1 LRYHT
6 RIASRKQ
13 ERAVETDSPASSEPS
28 ANLPALR
35 TRPIDVFFTP
45 KAIAVIGA
53 TETPGS
59 VGRNVIWN
67 LVSSPFG
74 GMVFPVN
81 AKRPSVLGIKAYP
94 NLAAVPAQV
103 DLAIVITPAPTVP
116 DVIAECAAAGVSG
129 AIIISAGFRETG
141 TAGVE
146 LEQRVLDQAR
156 RGNVRLLGPN
166 CLGVMRPHCGLNAA
180 LASTIARPGPIAFIS
195 QSGALGAA
203 ILDWSLRANVGFSAF
218 VSVGSM
224 LDVGWG
230 ELIDYLG
237 NDSQTKSIVVYMESI
252 GDARSF
258 LSAAREVALS
268 KPIIVLK
275 GGRTDAAARAAASH
289 TGSLVGSDEALH
301 AAFRRCGVLRV
312 GSIDE
317 LFNVSDLL
325 AKQPRPR
332 GPRLTILTNAG
343 GPGVLATD
351 ELITNG
357 GALAQLLPATLA
369 ALDQVLPPHWSH
381 NNPIDILGDAG
392 PDRYAN
398 AARLAMQNPDSD
410 GLLVILTP
418 QAITDPTATAEQLQ
432 AIAKAGSK
440 PLLASWMGGEN
451 VAEGEAILNRANIPT
466 FRYPDTAAR
475 AFHSTWRYSYNLRG
489 LYETPILPTASD
501 QISAQRAAAEQH
513 MRLARARGR
522 TLLTEVESKHLLAAY
537 GIPSVEAQAAA
548 SEDQAARI
556 AHAIGY
562 PVAVKLL
569 SETIAHKSDVGG
581 VRLHLAGADAVR
593 RAYREIRTAV
603 TKRAGAEHFQGVTVQ
618 PMAGA
623 HAEDGIADGYE
634 LILGSSPDPQLG
646 PVLLVGAG
654 GQLVEVLRDHAL
666 GLPPLTTT
674 LARRMIERTRIFSA
688 LQGLRG
694 QPPVDLA
701 ALEQLMVRF
710 SQLVVEQRWIKEIEI
725 NPLLVGSQQLIALD
739 ARVVLYGLEVTEE
752 SLPRPAIRPYP
763 TQYIQPYTL
772 RSGAEVI
779 IRPIRP
785 EDEPLIV
792 AFHSTLSEQSVYLR
806 YFYPMSLE
814 QRVAHERLTRICFID
829 YDRETV
835 LVAEHGDLNSSQ
847 RAIIGVGRLMKIRGT
862 NHAEFA
868 TMISDAYQGQG
879 LGSELLRR
887 LIAIGRDERLE
898 RVVADVLPDNRDM
911 QRVFKK
917 LGFRFR
923 RMLGE
928 PVRVELDL

>member
-1 LRYHT
+1 
-6 RIASRKQ
+6 
-13 ERAVETDSPASSEPS
+13 VEPVVSPSSE
-28 ANLPALR
+28 R
-35 TRPIDVFFTP
+35 HVWRPRSIDVFFTP
-45 KAIAVIGA
+45 KAVAVIGA

-67 LVSSPFG
+67 LVRSPFG

-81 AKRPSVLGIKAYP
+81 PKRASVLGIKAYP
-94 NLAAVPAQV
+94 DLAAVPAQV

-141 TAGVE
+141 TAGAE

-156 RGNVRLLGPN
+156 RGNIRLLGPN
-166 CLGVMRPHCGLNAA
+166 CLGVMRPHGGLNAA
-180 LASTIARPGPIAFIS
+180 LAGSMARPGPIAFIS
-195 QSGALGAA
+195 QSGALGSA

-237 NDSQTKSIVVYMESI
+237 NDSLTRSIVVYMESI

-268 KPIIVLK
+268 KPIIALK

-325 AKQPRPR
+325 AKQPRPS

-351 ELITNG
+351 ELITSG
-357 GALAQLLPATLA
+357 GALAPLPPETLA
-369 ALDQVLPPHWSH
+369 ALDQALPAHWSH

-398 AARLAMQNPDSD
+398 AARLAMQNPESD

-418 QAITDPTATAEQLQ
+418 QAMTDPTATAEQLQ
-432 AIAKAGSK
+432 AIASAARK
-440 PLLASWMGGEN
+440 PLLASWMGGAS
-451 VAEGEAILNRANIPT
+451 VADGEALLNRANIPT

-489 LYETPILPTASD
+489 LYETPILPETSG
-501 QISAQRAAAEQH
+501 QVLAQRAAAEQH
-513 MRLARARGR
+513 MQSARAAGR
-522 TLLTEVESKHLLAAY
+522 TLLNEVESKQLLAAY
-537 GIPSVEAQAAA
+537 GIPTVETHAAA
-548 SEDQAARI
+548 SEDEAVRAAR
-556 AHAIGY
+556 AIGY
-562 PVAVKLL
+562 PVALKLL

-593 RAYREIRTAV
+593 QAYREIQASV
-603 TKRAGAEHFQGVTVQ
+603 TRAAGANQFLGVTVQ
-618 PMAGA
+618 RMIV
-623 HAEDGIADGYE
+623 DDGYE

-654 GQLVEVLRDHAL
+654 GRLVEALGDHAP

-674 LARRMIERTRIFSA
+674 LARRMLERTRIFSA

-694 QPPVDLA
+694 RPPADLA

-710 SQLVVEQRWIKEIEI
+710 SQLVVEQPWISEIEI
-725 NPLLVGSQQLIALD
+725 NPLLVGSRQAIALD
-739 ARVVLYGLEVTEE
+739 ARAMLYGPQVSEE
-752 SLPRPAIRPYP
+752 ALPRPAIRPYP
-763 TQYIQPYTL
+763 TQYIKPYTL
-772 RSGAEVI
+772 RSGAEAL

-792 AFHSTLSEQSVYLR
+792 AFHGTLSEQSVYLR

-814 QRVAHERLTRICFID
+814 QRIAHERLTRICFID
-829 YDRETV
+829 YDREMV
-835 LVAEHGDLNSSQ
+835 LVAEHADPQ
-847 RAIIGVGRLMKIRGT
+847 TAKRAIVGVGRLSKIHGA
-862 NHAEFA
+862 NQAEFA
-868 TMISDAYQGQG
+868 AVVSDAYQGQG

-887 LIAIGRDERLE
+887 LITIARDERLD
-898 RVVADVLPDNRDM
+898 RVIADVLPDNREM
-911 QRVFKK
+911 QRLFKK

-923 RMLGE
+923 RALGE
-928 PVRVELDL
+928 PIRVELDLNL

>member
-1 LRYHT
+1 MRYHR
-6 RIASRKQ
+6 RIVSRKQ
-13 ERAVETDSPASSEPS
+13 ERTVETDSPASSEPS
-28 ANLPALR
+28 ANLATLR

-45 KAIAVIGA
+45 KIVAVIGA
-53 TETPGS
+53 TDTPGS
-59 VGRNVIWN
+59 VGRNVIAN

-94 NLAAVPAQV
+94 NLASVPAQV

-116 DVIAECAAAGVSG
+116 DVIAECATAGVSG

-141 TAGVE
+141 AAGVE

-156 RGNVRLLGPN
+156 RGNIRLLGPN
-166 CLGVMRPHCGLNAA
+166 CLGVMRPHSGLNAA
-180 LASTIARPGPIAFIS
+180 LASAMARPGPIAFIS

-343 GPGVLATD
+343 GPGGLATD
-351 ELITNG
+351 ELITSG
-357 GALAQLLPATLA
+357 GVLAQLPPATLA
-369 ALDQVLPPHWSH
+369 ALKQALPPHWSH

-392 PDRYAN
+392 PDRYAA

-418 QAITDPTATAEQLQ
+418 QAMADPTATAEQLQ
-432 AIAKAGSK
+432 ALAKAGSK
-440 PLLASWMGGEN
+440 PLLASWMGGAH

-489 LYETPILPTASD
+489 LYETPILPAASD

-513 MRLARARGR
+513 MRQARASGR
-522 TLLTEVESKHLLAAY
+522 TLLNEVESKQLLAAY
-537 GIPSVEAQAAA
+537 SIPSVETQTAR
-548 SEDQAARI
+548 SEDEAARI
-556 AHAIGY
+556 AHTLGY

-569 SETIAHKSDVGG
+569 SETIAHKSDLGG
-581 VRLHLAGADAVR
+581 VRLHLASSDAVR
-593 RAYREIRTAV
+593 RAYREIRAAV
-603 TKRAGAEHFQGVTVQ
+603 TKRAGAEHFLGVTVQ

-688 LQGLRG
+688 LQGLHGR
-694 QPPVDLA
+694 PPVDLA

-710 SQLVVEQRWIKEIEI
+710 SHLVVEQPWIREIEI
-725 NPLLVGSQQLIALD
+725 NPLLIGAQQLLALD
-739 ARVVLYGLEVTEE
+739 ARVVLYGPEVTEE
-752 SLPRPAIRPYP
+752 ALPRPAIRPYP
-763 TQYIQPYTL
+763 IQYIRPYTL

-792 AFHSTLSEQSVYLR
+792 AFHSTLSKQSVYLR

-814 QRVAHERLTRICFID
+814 QRIAHDRLTRICFID
-829 YDRETV
+829 YDREMV
-835 LVAEHGDLNSSQ
+835 LVAEHTDANSQ
-847 RAIIGVGRLMKIRGT
+847 RAIIGVGRLTKIRGA

-868 TMISDAYQGQG
+868 TVVSDAYQGQG
-879 LGSELLRR
+879 IGSELLRR
-887 LIAIGRDERLE
+887 LIAIGRDERLD

-911 QRVFKK
+911 QRVFKQ

-928 PVRVELDL
+928 PIRVELDL

>member
-1 LRYHT
+1 
-6 RIASRKQ
+6 
-13 ERAVETDSPASSEPS
+13 
-28 ANLPALR
+28 
-35 TRPIDVFFTP
+35 VFFTP
-45 KAIAVIGA
+45 KTVAVIGA

-94 NLAAVPAQV
+94 NLATVPAQV
-103 DLAIVITPAPTVP
+103 DLAIVITPAPGVP
-116 DVIAECAAAGVSG
+116 DVIAECAAAGVGG

-141 TAGVE
+141 ASGAE
-146 LEQRVLDQAR
+146 LEQRVLAQAQA
-156 RGNVRLLGPN
+156 GNIRLLGPN
-166 CLGVMRPHCGLNAA
+166 CLGVMRPHTGLNAA
-180 LASTIARPGPIAFIS
+180 LAGAIARPGPVAFIS

-203 ILDWSLRANVGFSAF
+203 ILDWSVRANVGFSAF

-237 NDSQTKSIVVYMESI
+237 NDALTKSIVIYMESI

-301 AAFRRCGVLRV
+301 AALRRCGAVRV
-312 GSIDE
+312 GSIDD
-317 LFNVSDLL
+317 LFNVADLL
-325 AKQPRPR
+325 AKQPRPS
-332 GPRLTILTNAG
+332 GPRLSILTNAG

-351 ELITNG
+351 ELISSG
-357 GALAQLLPATLA
+357 GTLAPLPPATLA

-392 PDRYAN
+392 PDRYAS
-398 AARLAMQNPDSD
+398 AAQLALENPESD

-418 QAITDPTATAEQLQ
+418 QAMADPTATATQLQ
-432 AIAKAGSK
+432 VAAKAAGK
-440 PLLASWMGGEN
+440 PLLASWMGDAS

-475 AFHSTWRYSYNLRG
+475 AFHATWRYSYNLRG
-489 LYETPILPTASD
+489 LYETPILPEASS
-501 QISAQRAAAEQH
+501 QISAQRAAAEQR
-513 MRLARARGR
+513 MAGARVNGR
-522 TLLTEVESKHLLAAY
+522 TLLTELESKQLLTAY
-537 GIPSVEAQAAA
+537 GIPGAATRAAA
-548 SEDQAARI
+548 SEEEAVQAAR
-556 AHAIGY
+556 AIGY
-562 PVAVKLL
+562 PVALKLL
-569 SETIAHKSDVGG
+569 SQTIAHKSDVGG
-581 VRLHLAGADAVR
+581 VQLHLVGSDAVR
-593 RAYREIRTAV
+593 RAYRAIQVAV
-603 TKRAGAEHFQGVTVQ
+603 TRQAGAQHFLGVTVQ
-618 PMAGA
+618 PMIV
-623 HAEDGIADGYE
+623 DDGYE

-654 GQLVEVLRDHAL
+654 GRLVEALRDHAL

-674 LARRMIERTRIFSA
+674 LARRMLERTRIFSA
-688 LQGLRG
+688 LQGQRG
-694 QPPVDLA
+694 HPPIDLA

-710 SQLVVEQRWIKEIEI
+710 SQLVVEQRWVREIEI
-725 NPLLVGSQQLIALD
+725 NPLLVSARRTIALD
-739 ARVVLYGLEVTEE
+739 ARVVLYGQEVTEE
-752 SLPRPAIRPYP
+752 ALPRPAIRPYP
-763 TQYIQPYTL
+763 SQYIGPYTL
-772 RSGAEVI
+772 RSGAEVL

-792 AFHSTLSEQSVYLR
+792 AFHGTLSEESVYLR
-806 YFYPMSLE
+806 YFYPMTLE
-814 QRVAHERLTRICFID
+814 QRIAHERLTRICFID
-829 YDRETV
+829 YDREMV
-835 LVAEHGDLNSSQ
+835 LVAERDDPAAG
-847 RAIIGVGRLMKIRGT
+847 RRVIIGVGRLSKLRGA

-868 TMISDAYQGQG
+868 AVVSDAYHGQG

-887 LIAIGRDERLE
+887 LIEIARDERLDQ
-898 RVVADVLPDNRDM
+898 VVADVLPDNRDM

-923 RMLGE
+923 RVLGE
-928 PVRVELDL
+928 PIRVEFDL

>member
-1 LRYHT
+1 M
-6 RIASRKQ
+6 
-13 ERAVETDSPASSEPS
+13 ETESSASSAPS
-28 ANLPALR
+28 AILPTPRA
-35 TRPIDVFFTP
+35 RPIDVFFSP
-45 KAIAVIGA
+45 QSVAVIGA

-59 VGRNVIWN
+59 VGLNVIWN

-116 DVIAECAAAGVSG
+116 DVLAECAAAGVSG

-141 TAGVE
+141 AAGVE

-156 RGNVRLLGPN
+156 RGNIRLLGPN
-166 CLGVMRPHCGLNAA
+166 CLGVMRPHSGLNAA
-180 LASTIARPGPIAFIS
+180 LASSMPRPGPVAFIS

-237 NDSQTKSIVVYMESI
+237 NDSQTKSIVIYMESI

-258 LSAAREVALS
+258 LSAAREVTLS

-275 GGRTDAAARAAASH
+275 GGRTEAAARAAASH

-351 ELITNG
+351 ELITSG
-357 GALAQLLPATLA
+357 GVLAQLPPATLA
-369 ALDQVLPPHWSH
+369 ALDQALPPHWSH
-381 NNPIDILGDAG
+381 GNPIDILGDAG
-392 PDRYAN
+392 PERYAD

-418 QAITDPTATAEQLQ
+418 QAMADPTATAAQIQ
-432 AIAKAGSK
+432 ALAKTASK
-440 PLLASWMGGEN
+440 PLLASWMGGAH

-475 AFHSTWRYSYNLRG
+475 AFHSTWHYSYNLRG
-489 LYETPILPTASD
+489 LYETPILPAASD
-501 QISAQRAAAEQH
+501 QISAQRAAVEQH
-513 MRLARARGR
+513 MRQARAAGR
-522 TLLTEVESKHLLAAY
+522 TLLNEVESKQLLAAY
-537 GIPSVEAQAAA
+537 SIPSVETQAAA
-548 SEDQAARI
+548 SEDEAAQI

-581 VRLHLAGADAVR
+581 VRLHLASADAVR
-593 RAYREIRTAV
+593 RAYREIQAAV
-603 TKRAGAEHFQGVTVQ
+603 TKRAGAQHFLGVTVQ

-623 HAEDGIADGYE
+623 RAEDGIADGYE
-634 LILGSSPDPQLG
+634 LILGSSPDAQLG

-654 GQLVEVLRDHAL
+654 GQLVEVLSDHAL

-674 LARRMIERTRIFSA
+674 LARRMIECTRIFSA

-694 QPPVDLA
+694 RPPVDLA

-710 SQLVVEQRWIKEIEI
+710 SQLVVEQPWIREIEI
-725 NPLLVGSQQLIALD
+725 NPLLVGSRQLLALD
-739 ARVVLYGLEVTEE
+739 ARVVLYGPDITEE

-763 TQYIQPYTL
+763 IQYVQPFTL
-772 RSGAEVI
+772 RSGGEVI

-785 EDEPLIV
+785 EDEPLIA
-792 AFHSTLSEQSVYLR
+792 AFHSTLSKQSVYLR

-814 QRVAHERLTRICFID
+814 QRIAHDRLTRICFID
-829 YDRETV
+829 YDREMV
-835 LVAEHGDLNSSQ
+835 LVAEHADPKSGQ
-847 RAIIGVGRLMKIRGT
+847 RAIIGVGRLTKIHGA

-868 TMISDAYQGQG
+868 TVVSDAYQGQG
-879 LGSELLRR
+879 IGSELLRR
-887 LIAIGRDERLE
+887 LIAIGRDERLA
-898 RVVADVLPDNRDM
+898 RVIADVLPDNRDM
-911 QRVFKK
+911 QRVFKQ

-923 RMLGE
+923 RALGE
-928 PVRVELDL
+928 PIRVELDL

>member
-1 LRYHT
+1 
-6 RIASRKQ
+6 
-13 ERAVETDSPASSEPS
+13 VETDSPASSEPS
-28 ANLPALR
+28 AILPTLR
-35 TRPIDVFFTP
+35 ARPIDVFFAP
-45 KAIAVIGA
+45 QAVAVIGA

-81 AKRPSVLGIKAYP
+81 DKRPSVLGIKAYP

-141 TAGVE
+141 AAGVT
-146 LEQRVLDQAR
+146 LEQRVLEQAR
-156 RGNVRLLGPN
+156 RGNIRLLGPN
-166 CLGVMRPHCGLNAA
+166 CLGLMRPHSGLNAA
-180 LASTIARPGPIAFIS
+180 LASAMARPGPIAFIS

-275 GGRTDAAARAAASH
+275 GGRTEAAARAAASH
-289 TGSLVGSDEALH
+289 TGLLVGSDEALH

-351 ELITNG
+351 ELITSG
-357 GALAQLLPATLA
+357 GALAALPPATLA

-381 NNPIDILGDAG
+381 SNPIDILGDAG
-392 PDRYAN
+392 PDRYAT
-398 AARLAMQNPDSD
+398 AARLAVQNPDSD

-418 QAITDPTATAEQLQ
+418 QAMADPTATAEQLQ
-432 AIAKAGSK
+432 ALAQTAST
-440 PLLASWMGGEN
+440 PLLASWMGGAH

-489 LYETPILPTASD
+489 LYETPILPAASD
-501 QISAQRAAAEQH
+501 QISAQRATVEQH
-513 MRLARARGR
+513 MHQARAAGR
-522 TLLTEVESKHLLAAY
+522 TLLNEVESKQLLAAY
-537 GIPSVEAQAAA
+537 GIPCVETQAAA
-548 SEDQAARI
+548 SEDEAARI

-581 VRLHLAGADAVR
+581 VRLHLAGSDAVR
-593 RAYREIRTAV
+593 RAYREIQAAV
-603 TKRAGAEHFQGVTVQ
+603 TKRAGAQHFLGVTVQ

-694 QPPVDLA
+694 HPSVDLA

-710 SQLVVEQRWIKEIEI
+710 SQLVVEQPWVREIEI
-725 NPLLVGSQQLIALD
+725 NPLLVGSQQLLALD
-739 ARVVLYGLEVTEE
+739 ARVVLYGPEVTEE
-752 SLPRPAIRPYP
+752 ALPRPAIRPYP
-763 TQYIQPYTL
+763 TQYIRPYTL
-772 RSGAEVI
+772 RSGIEVI

-792 AFHSTLSEQSVYLR
+792 AFHSTLSKQSVYLR

-814 QRVAHERLTRICFID
+814 QRIAHERLTRICFID
-829 YDRETV
+829 YDREMV
-835 LVAEHGDLNSSQ
+835 LVAEHTDSSSQ
-847 RAIIGVGRLMKIRGT
+847 RAIIGVGRLIKIRGT
-862 NHAEFA
+862 NQAEFA
-868 TMISDAYQGQG
+868 TVVSDAYQGQG
-879 LGSELLRR
+879 IGSELLRR
-887 LIAIGRDERLE
+887 LIEIGRDERLE

-911 QRVFKK
+911 QRVFKQ

-923 RMLGE
+923 RALGE
-928 PVRVELDL
+928 PIRVELDL

>member
-1 LRYHT
+1 
-6 RIASRKQ
+6 
-13 ERAVETDSPASSEPS
+13 VETDSTASIESS
-28 ANLPALR
+28 ANLTTLR
-35 TRPIDVFFTP
+35 ARPIDVFFSPQTV
-45 KAIAVIGA
+45 AVIGA

-59 VGRNVIWN
+59 VGRNVIAN

-81 AKRPSVLGIKAYP
+81 AKRLSVLGIKAYP
-94 NLAAVPAQV
+94 NLASVPNHV

-116 DVIAECAAAGVSG
+116 EVIAECAAAGVSG

-141 TAGVE
+141 AAGVE

-166 CLGVMRPHCGLNAA
+166 CLGIMRPHSGLNAA
-180 LASTIARPGPIAFIS
+180 LASAMAQPGPIAFIS

-203 ILDWSLRANVGFSAF
+203 ILDWSQRANVGFSAF

-237 NDSQTKSIVVYMESI
+237 NDPHTKSIVVYMESI

-351 ELITNG
+351 ELITSG
-357 GALAQLLPATLA
+357 GTLAQLPLTTLA
-369 ALDQVLPPHWSH
+369 ALDQALPPHWSH

-392 PDRYAN
+392 PDRYA
-398 AARLAMQNPDSD
+398 AAAQLAMQNPDSD

-418 QAITDPTATAEQLQ
+418 QAMADPTATAEQLQ
-432 AIAKAGSK
+432 ALAKADSK
-440 PLLASWMGGEN
+440 PLLASWMGGAHI
-451 VAEGEAILNRANIPT
+451 AEGEAILNRANIPT

-489 LYETPILPTASD
+489 LYETPILPAASD
-501 QISAQRAAAEQH
+501 QVSAQRAAAEQH
-513 MRLARARGR
+513 MRQARASGR
-522 TLLTEVESKHLLAAY
+522 TLLNEVESKQLLAAY
-537 GIPSVEAQAAA
+537 SIPSVETQAAT
-548 SEDQAARI
+548 SEDEAARI
-556 AHAIGY
+556 AHALGY

-569 SETIAHKSDVGG
+569 SESIAHKSDLGG
-581 VRLHLAGADAVR
+581 VRLHLASSDAVR
-593 RAYREIRTAV
+593 RAYREIQAAT
-603 TKRAGAEHFQGVTVQ
+603 TKQAGAEHFLGVTVQ

-623 HAEDGIADGYE
+623 RAEDGIANGYE

-694 QPPVDLA
+694 RPPVDLA

-710 SQLVVEQRWIKEIEI
+710 SQLVVEQPWIREIEI
-725 NPLLVGSQQLIALD
+725 NPLLVGARQLLALD
-739 ARVVLYGLEVTEE
+739 ARVVLYGSEVTEE
-752 SLPRPAIRPYP
+752 ALPRPAIRPYP
-763 TQYIQPYTL
+763 IQYIQSYTL
-772 RSGAEVI
+772 RSGTQVI

-792 AFHSTLSEQSVYLR
+792 AFHSTLSKQSVYLR

-814 QRVAHERLTRICFID
+814 QRIAHDRLTRICFID
-829 YDRETV
+829 YDREMV
-835 LVAEHGDLNSSQ
+835 LVAEHTDASSQ
-847 RAIIGVGRLMKIRGT
+847 RAIIGVGRLTKIRGL

-868 TMISDAYQGQG
+868 TVVSDAYQGQG
-879 LGSELLRR
+879 IGSELLRR

-911 QRVFKK
+911 QRVFKQ

-923 RMLGE
+923 RALGE
-928 PVRVELDL
+928 PIRVELDL

>member
-1 LRYHT
+1 
-6 RIASRKQ
+6 
-13 ERAVETDSPASSEPS
+13 VETDIRPATEAA
-28 ANLPALR
+28 ANERERRP
-35 TRPIDVFFTP
+35 RPIDVFFAP
-45 KAIAVIGA
+45 KAVAVIGA

-59 VGRNVIWN
+59 VGRNVIRN

-74 GMVFPVN
+74 GIVFPVN

-141 TAGVE
+141 AEGAE

-156 RGNVRLLGPN
+156 RGNIRLLGPN
-166 CLGVMRPHCGLNAA
+166 CLGVMRPHGGLNAA
-180 LASTIARPGPIAFIS
+180 LASAMARPGPVAFIS
-195 QSGALGAA
+195 QSGALGSA

-237 NDSQTKSIVVYMESI
+237 NDALTKSIVIYMESI

-275 GGRTDAAARAAASH
+275 GGRTDAAARAATSH

-301 AAFRRCGVLRV
+301 AALRRSGAVRV
-312 GSIDE
+312 GSIDD
-317 LFNVSDLL
+317 LFNVADLL
-325 AKQPRPR
+325 AKQPRPS

-351 ELITNG
+351 ELISSG
-357 GALAQLLPATLA
+357 GSLAPLPPETLA

-381 NNPIDILGDAG
+381 NNPIDILGDAD
-392 PDRYAN
+392 PDRYT
-398 AARLAMQNPDSD
+398 AAAQVAMQNPESD

-432 AIAKAGSK
+432 SIAKAGSK
-440 PLLASWMGGEN
+440 PLLASWMGGAS
-451 VAEGEAILNRANIPT
+451 VAEGEALLNRANIPT
-466 FRYPDTAAR
+466 FRYPDEAAR

-489 LYETPILPTASD
+489 LYETPILPEASSL
-501 QISAQRAAAEQH
+501 ISAQRAAAEQQ
-513 MRLARARGR
+513 MEQARAAGR
-522 TLLTEVESKHLLAAY
+522 TLLSELESKQLLAAY
-537 GIPSVEAQAAA
+537 GIPSVETRAVAN
-548 SEDQAARI
+548 EDEAVRVARR
-556 AHAIGY
+556 IGY
-562 PVAVKLL
+562 PVALKLL
-569 SETIAHKSDVGG
+569 SRTIAHKSDVGG
-581 VRLHLAGADAVR
+581 VRLHLSGSEAVR
-593 RAYREIRTAV
+593 RAYRSIQAAV
-603 TKRAGAEHFQGVTVQ
+603 TNNAGPEHFLGVTVQ
-618 PMAGA
+618 AMAGD
-623 HAEDGIADGYE
+623 HAKSHIGEGYE

-646 PVLLVGAG
+646 PALLVGAG
-654 GQLVEVLRDHAL
+654 GRLVEALRDHAL

-674 LARRMIERTRIFSA
+674 LARRMIERTRIFGA
-688 LQGLRG
+688 LQGING
-694 QPPVDLA
+694 HPPVDLA

-710 SQLVVEQRWIKEIEI
+710 SQLVVEQRWIREIEI
-725 NPLLVGSQQLIALD
+725 NPLLVTSRHIIALD
-739 ARVVLYGLEVTEE
+739 ARVVLYGPEMTADA
-752 SLPRPAIRPYP
+752 LPRPAIRPYP
-763 TQYIQPYTL
+763 IQYIRPYTL
-772 RSGAEVI
+772 RSGVEVT

-792 AFHSTLSEQSVYLR
+792 AFHGTLSEQSVYLR
-806 YFYPMSLE
+806 YFYPMPLE
-814 QRVAHERLTRICFID
+814 QRIAHDRLTRICFID
-829 YDRETV
+829 YDREMV
-835 LVAEHGDLNSSQ
+835 LVAEQGDQATGQ
-847 RAIIGVGRLMKIRGT
+847 RAIIGVGRLTKLRGS
-862 NHAEFA
+862 NDAEFA
-868 TMISDAYQGQG
+868 AVVSDAHHGQG

-887 LIAIGRDERLE
+887 LIVIARDERLD
-898 RVVADVLPDNRDM
+898 RVVADVLPDNIDM

-917 LGFRFR
+917 LGFRFHR
-923 RMLGE
+923 TLGE
-928 PVRVELDL
+928 PTRVEIDL

>member
-1 LRYHT
+1 MEIDNTATIDPTAH
-6 RIASRKQ
+6 
-13 ERAVETDSPASSEPS
+13 
-28 ANLPALR
+28 LPAAR
-35 TRPIDVFFTP
+35 SRPIDVFFTP

-81 AKRPSVLGIKAYP
+81 AKRTSVLGIKAYP
-94 NLAAVPAQV
+94 NLGAVPAQV

-116 DVIAECAAAGVSG
+116 DLIAECAAVGVSG
-129 AIIISAGFRETG
+129 AIIISSGFRETG
-141 TAGVE
+141 AAGVE

-156 RGNVRLLGPN
+156 RHNIRLLGPN
-166 CLGVMRPHCGLNAA
+166 CLGIMRPHSGLNAA
-180 LASTIARPGPIAFIS
+180 LANAMARPGPIAFIS

-224 LDVGWG
+224 LDIGWG

-237 NDSQTKSIVVYMESI
+237 NDPQTKSIVVYMESI

-275 GGRTDAAARAAASH
+275 GGRTEAAARAAASH

-357 GALAQLLPATLA
+357 GVLAQLPPETLA
-369 ALDQVLPPHWSH
+369 ALDQALPPHWSH

-392 PDRYAN
+392 PDRYA
-398 AARLAMQNPDSD
+398 AAAQLAIQNPDSD

-418 QAITDPTATAEQLQ
+418 QAVADPTATAMQLQ
-432 AIAKAGSK
+432 ALAKAGSK
-440 PLLASWMGGEN
+440 PLLASWMGGAN

-489 LYETPILPTASD
+489 LYETPILPSASD

-513 MRLARARGR
+513 MRQARAAGR
-522 TLLTEVESKHLLAAY
+522 TLLTELESKQLLAVY
-537 GIPSVEAQAAA
+537 GIPVVETQAAA
-548 SEDQAARI
+548 SEDEAAHI
-556 AHAIGY
+556 ANALGY
-562 PVAVKLL
+562 PVALKLH

-581 VRLHLAGADAVR
+581 VRLHLAGTEAVR
-593 RAYREIRTAV
+593 SAFRDIRAAV

-618 PMAGA
+618 PMAGIN
-623 HAEDGIADGYE
+623 AEDGTADGYE

-688 LQGLRG
+688 LQGQRG
-694 QPPVDLA
+694 RPPADIA
-701 ALEQLMVRF
+701 GLEQLMVRF
-710 SQLVVEQRWIKEIEI
+710 SQLVVEQPWIKEIEI

-739 ARVVLYGLEVTEE
+739 ARVVLYGPDVAEAA
-752 SLPRPAIRPYP
+752 LPRPAIRPYP
-763 TQYIQPYTL
+763 TQYIRPYTL

-814 QRVAHERLTRICFID
+814 QRIAHERLTRICFID
-829 YDRETV
+829 YDREMV
-835 LVAEHGDLNSSQ
+835 LVAEQSDPDSDQ
-847 RAIIGVGRLMKIRGT
+847 RAIIGVGRLMKMRGT

-868 TMISDAYQGQG
+868 TVVSDAYQGQG

-898 RVVADVLPDNRDM
+898 RIVADVLPDNRDM
-911 QRVFKK
+911 QRVFKQ

-923 RMLGE
+923 RVLGE
-928 PVRVELDL
+928 PIRVELDL